1 MQTSHKS
8 KQKMYENVEQKR
20 NEYNNY
26 YDLDICSNSIKN
38 YEQINLPQKAEA
50 IKERYKLYCEDGQ
63 AKARIDLG
71 MRFGGQEFNGEPM
84 QGLLNEDTMA
94 QEIYKREISKLQR
107 KIQKGVKQDLKDRGV
122 DQKPSIENP
131 NETGIPMSP
140 ENTSEIRSD
149 MKKLKDYRDLVK

>member
-1 MQTSHKS
+1 
-8 KQKMYENVEQKR
+8 
-20 NEYNNY
+20 
-26 YDLDICSNSIKN
+26 
-38 YEQINLPQKAEA
+38 
-50 IKERYKLYCEDGQ
+50 
-63 AKARIDLG
+63 

-84 QGLLNEDTMA
+84 QGLLDEDTMA

-131 NETGIPMSP
+131 NKTGIPMSP